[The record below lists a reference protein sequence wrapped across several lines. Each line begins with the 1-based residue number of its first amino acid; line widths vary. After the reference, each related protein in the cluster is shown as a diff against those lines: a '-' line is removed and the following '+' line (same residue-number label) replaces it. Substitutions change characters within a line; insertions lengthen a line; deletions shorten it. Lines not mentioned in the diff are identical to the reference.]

1 MELSHIIGLLA
12 CINEY
17 QRAEGLAGQINHWRL
32 INPKSVSRIFLLD
45 TKVGQLNIEMAT
57 LADELLNDFE
67 DTGSET
73 EEQVAEENGVI
84 KDIPTAEAPASNG
97 AAQNEPGM
105 ELDDDE
111 EDVGETDESHGLS
124 AAKAAQEAEDEE
136 ETKARIEKL
145 QLRRV
150 ADVRSVA
157 GLMKALAPVLEV
169 SFSPLS
175 LIKHHL
181 CKILFSFI
189 YVRDL
194 Q

>member
-1 MELSHIIGLLA
+1 
-12 CINEY
+12 
-17 QRAEGLAGQINHWRL
+17 
-32 INPKSVSRIFLLD
+32 
-45 TKVGQLNIEMAT
+45 MAT

-73 EEQVAEENGVI
+73 EEQAAEENGTVN
-84 KDIPTAEAPASNG
+84 DISTAGASATNG
-97 AAQNEPGM
+97 ATQNELGM

-111 EDVGETDESHGLS
+111 EDVGDADESHGLS
-124 AAKAAQEAEDEE
+124 ATKAAQEAEDEE

-169 SFSPLS
+169 SFS
-175 LIKHHL
+175 
-181 CKILFSFI
+181 LFSSSLVPYFRLVFSSI
-189 YVRDL
+189 YVRGL
-194 Q
+194 QRDKDERGVVLTCAVAMNRKSSIFRAYHRRNSRKMKARSRITPSTVF